1 MRPCNDRIGIY
12 FVEVGV
18 VDAVEET
25 EEVDNINKFD
35 VAGRVDEVNNFDEI
49 VKVDPAKE
57 VDEVNEV
64 GNIEVINWAKKTAR
78 TFKRVT

>member
-1 MRPCNDRIGIY
+1 MLDVI
-12 FVEVGV
+12 
-18 VDAVEET
+18 EET
-25 EEVDNINKFD
+25 EEVDKINKFD
-35 VAGRVDEVNNFDEI
+35 VAGRVDKINFDEV